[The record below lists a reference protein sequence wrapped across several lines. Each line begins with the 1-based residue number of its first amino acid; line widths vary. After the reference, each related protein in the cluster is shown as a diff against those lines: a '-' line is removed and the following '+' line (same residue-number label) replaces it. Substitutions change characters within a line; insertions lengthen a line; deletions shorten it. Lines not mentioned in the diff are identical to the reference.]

1 MSRTRRTASS
11 RRQVP
16 GARGRRAALAAT
28 ALLAAAALTACS
40 GGAGGGD
47 GGKAEMKKKA
57 EMSLSVNLTGGQVKA
72 GEPVKVTL
80 AEGKFAQV
88 KVTDGKGGELAGKI
102 SEDGRTWTSERNAS
116 PGQDYKVEAQNT
128 ESQGATTQFKTTAAD
143 KVNKVTIN
151 PGKANGVVG
160 IAQPIS
166 IVFDNPVKNKAE
178 VEKQLKV
185 TTSDNTEGSW
195 GWFKDYSGNDRV
207 DWRPKD
213 YWKSG
218 TDVKVDMKLNGVD
231 SGSGYFVKDYN
242 TEFKIG
248 KDRRMKVDLDSKTMS
263 VTEDGQVV
271 KKIPISAG
279 TPGGQKASWS
289 GKMVLMA
296 KEGTIR
302 MDSQTVGLGDS
313 YDKMVDNSMRLTW
326 SGMYVHAAPWNNANF
341 GSANTSSGCVG
352 MSDANATAF
361 YKEAQVGDLFEV
373 VGEGS
378 KGQADIGNGYG
389 EWNLDWAAWQKKSAL
404 NGAAAGA
411 QNG

>member
-1 MSRTRRTASS
+1 M
-11 RRQVP
+11 
-16 GARGRRAALAAT
+16 AAT

-40 GGAGGGD
+40 GGSGGTGD
-47 GGKAEMKKKA
+47 GKGEKKKP
-57 EMSLSVNLTGGQVKA
+57 EMAISVNLTGDQVKA

-80 AEGKFAQV
+80 ADGKLAQV
-88 KVTDGKGGELAGKI
+88 KVTDGKGGELAGQI
-102 SEDGRTWTSERNAS
+102 SQDGKSWTSERNAS

-128 ESQGATTQFKTTAAD
+128 ESQSATTQFKTTAAD

-151 PGKANGVVG
+151 PGKANPVVG
-160 IAQPIS
+160 IAQPVS

-178 VEKQLKV
+178 VEKQLHV
-185 TTSDNTEGSW
+185 TTSNNTEGSW

-218 TDVKVDMKLNGVD
+218 TDVKVEMKLNGID
-231 SGSGYFVKDYN
+231 SGGGYFVKDYN

-248 KDRRMKVDLDSKTMS
+248 KDRRMTVDLDTKKMS
-263 VTEDGQVV
+263 VSEDGQVV
-271 KKIPISAG
+271 KTIPVSAG

-289 GKMVLMA
+289 GKMVLMS

-302 MDSQTVGLGDS
+302 MNSETVGLGNA
-313 YDKMVDNSMRLTW
+313 YDKDVDSSMRLTW

-352 MSDANATAF
+352 MSDANAAAF

-389 EWNLDWAAWQKKSAL
+389 EWNLSWADWQKKSAL
-404 NGAAAGA
+404 HG
-411 QNG
+411 